1 MVPAGGFFDGLV
13 NPRRRERVRGTMTLP
28 IFTDDQ
34 GRPLPGRP
42 EPLPE
47 GASIA
52 DRITWMRAR
61 NAYVDAATD
70 RANATFDRSF
80 RAGLG

>member
-1 MVPAGGFFDGLV
+1 MP
-13 NPRRRERVRGTMTLP
+13 LP

-42 EPLPE
+42 EPLRE
-47 GASIA
+47 GASTAEWIA
-52 DRITWMRAR
+52 WMRAR

-70 RANATFDRSF
+70 CANDAFDRSF
-80 RAGLG
+80 RSALKG